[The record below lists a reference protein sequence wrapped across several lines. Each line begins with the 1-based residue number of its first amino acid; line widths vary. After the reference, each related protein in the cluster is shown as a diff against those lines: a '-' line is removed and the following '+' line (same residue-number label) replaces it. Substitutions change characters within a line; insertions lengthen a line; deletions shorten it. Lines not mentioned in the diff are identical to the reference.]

1 MQSLVEVYF
10 NEKLKL
16 ETTIISKE
24 AKKKIIKMSHLNTR
38 QEKKSTYEVWSKN
51 KKNLMNIKF
60 YLKYYSFYWLIWI

>member
-38 QEKKSTYEVWSKN
+38 QEKKSTYEV
-51 KKNLMNIKF
+51 
-60 YLKYYSFYWLIWI
+60 